1 MELKYYPDRVLRR
14 KSRPIQEVNDD
25 VMQRARQM
33 LDFMYE
39 AEGVGL
45 AGPQIGW
52 DRRIVTI
59 DIEGAKPEDR
69 IFVNPLIV
77 HRDGAAEQEEGCLSL
92 PGIKVKVPRAEK
104 VAVVAYT
111 LSGRRIE
118 FSFEGLAACVWQH
131 ELDHLNGVLIIDK
144 LPPTTL
150 ITIRDQLKKLE
161 EEARQAG
168 DDAPEARK
176 RGPVE

>member
-1 MELKYYPDRVLRR
+1 MELKYYPDRVLRK
-14 KSRPIQEVNDD
+14 KSRPLQEVNDE
-25 VMQRARQM
+25 VMERAQQM
-33 LDFMYE
+33 LDFMYQ

-52 DRRIVTI
+52 ERRIVTI
-59 DIEGAKPEDR
+59 DVEGANPEDR
-69 IFVNPLIV
+69 IFINPLIV
-77 HRDGAAEQEEGCLSL
+77 RREGAAEQEEGCLSL

-111 LSGRRIE
+111 LAGQRVE
-118 FSFEGLAACVWQH
+118 FEFEGLAACVWQH

-161 EEARQAG
+161 GAARETWHEVREARQ
-168 DDAPEARK
+168 DE
-176 RGPVE
+176 